1 MKKRTQTEQ
10 ILEALRQGRALTPLE
25 ALREFGCFRL
35 GARIWELQ
43 QAGYEID
50 SKLVHQNG
58 KHYASYKLIVQ
69 RSDASLPNEILEDE
83 ILELQETIER
93 LQSDV

>member
-1 MKKRTQTEQ
+1 MKKRTSQTEQ
-10 ILEALRQGRALTPLE
+10 ILEALRQGRELTPID
-25 ALREFGCFRL
+25 ALREFGSFRL

-50 SKLVHQNG
+50 SKIVHQNG

-69 RSDASLPNEILEDE
+69 RSDASLSPID
-83 ILELQETIER
+83 ER
-93 LQSDV
+93 LQSNV